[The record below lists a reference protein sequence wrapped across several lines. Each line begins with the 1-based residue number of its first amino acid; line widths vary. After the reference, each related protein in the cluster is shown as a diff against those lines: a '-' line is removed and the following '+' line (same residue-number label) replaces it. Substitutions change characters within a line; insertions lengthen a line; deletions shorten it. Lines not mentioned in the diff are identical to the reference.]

1 MQIGDLSRART
12 TAKPRINT
20 AYLAVSAISAI
31 GLALTG
37 WLALAAPQEEGRAVQ
52 ETATIAAPQDQ
63 DDATMSSPTSA
74 SKQPSLPQVAS
85 AGADSSFGSALASS
99 SPLETAAQA
108 PAYTDNTPV
117 SPEPETFTPPAE
129 QASAES
135 QAPVA
140 VPAPATPTPSEVTG
154 AVAAVNPEQSS
165 QPSADLVDL
174 NSASF
179 EILNSLPGG
188 GPIGRAIIK
197 GRPYASAEELVTK
210 KVLRRSVY
218 EKIKDQVTAR

>member
-63 DDATMSSPTSA
+63 DDANTLSSAPA

-85 AGADSSFGSALASS
+85 AGADLSFGSALASG
-99 SPLETAAQA
+99 SPLETAQT
-108 PAYTDNTPV
+108 PAYTGNTPV
-117 SPEPETFTPPAE
+117 SPEPETFTPPAA
-129 QASAES
+129 QTSAEVPS
-135 QAPVA
+135 PVA

-154 AVAAVNPEQSS
+154 AVAAAANPEES
-165 QPSADLVDL
+165 QEASDGLVDL

-179 EILNSLPGG
+179 EVLNSLPGG

-197 GRPYASAEELVTK
+197 GRPYASTEELVTK

>member
-52 ETATIAAPQDQ
+52 ETAALTALQDQ
-63 DDATMSSPTSA
+63 DDATMSSSA
-74 SKQPSLPQVAS
+74 PESKQPSLPQVAS
-85 AGADSSFGSALASS
+85 AVADSSFGSALASS
-99 SPLETAAQA
+99 SPVETAQA
-108 PAYTDNTPV
+108 PAYAGNTPV
-117 SPEPETFTPPAE
+117 SPEPGTFMPPAE
-129 QASAES
+129 RASADA
-135 QAPVA
+135 QPPVA
-140 VPAPATPTPSEVTG
+140 VPAPATPPPSEVTG
-154 AVAAVNPEQSS
+154 TVTAAANPEQSS
-165 QPSADLVDL
+165 QPSDGLVDL

-179 EILNSLPGG
+179 EVLNSLPGG

-197 GRPYASAEELVTK
+197 GRPYTSAEELVTR